1 MLRRILSAGAAL
13 AAGLVM
19 AQGQAAAHAT
29 LDVKSASQGSLR
41 AAVRVPHG
49 CEGSA
54 TTAVKVVIP
63 EGIIGVKPVPKAG
76 WTVET
81 VKGPYAKAYEH
92 YHGKVAEGVKQ
103 IVWRGGPL
111 LDEHYDEFIFV
122 GFVSDA
128 FKAGDAVP
136 FPVTQDCEKGQVA
149 WAEVAAPGQEPRSL
163 KYPAPILNI
172 VEKAGAEPKAAAA
185 LTVGKA
191 WARATPRGAKVG
203 AGYLDIVNGTAA
215 GDVLLSASAD
225 AVAEKTEI
233 HEMTHES
240 GVMKM
245 RALADGLP
253 VPAGATVSLKP
264 GGLHIMFLDLKG
276 PLTAGQTFNLELTF
290 KTAGKVTVPVTV
302 GDLAG
307 AKPAADPH
315 AGHHH

>member
-1 MLRRILSAGAAL
+1 MLTRILSAGAAI
-13 AAGLVM
+13 AVGLVM
-19 AQGQAAAHAT
+19 AQDQAVAHAT
-29 LDVKSASQGSLR
+29 LDVKTASQGSLR

-54 TTAVKVVIP
+54 TTVVKVVIP
-63 EGIIGVKPVPKAG
+63 EGIIGVKPAPKAG

-81 VKGPYAKAYEH
+81 VKGAYAKAYDH
-92 YHGKVAEGVKQ
+92 YHGKVSEGVKE

-122 GFVSDA
+122 GFVSDV
-128 FKAGDAVP
+128 FRAGDAVP

-149 WAEVAAPGQEPRSL
+149 WTEVAAPGQEPRSL
-163 KYPAPILNI
+163 KYPAPILKI
-172 VEKAGAEPKAAAA
+172 VDKASGDTKTAAAS

-191 WARATPRGAKVG
+191 WARATPGGAKVG
-203 AGYLDIVNGTAA
+203 AGYLDIANGMGA

-225 AVAEKTEI
+225 AVAGKTEI
-233 HEMTHES
+233 HEMTHEG

-264 GGLHIMFLDLKG
+264 GGLHIMFFDLKG
-276 PLTAGQTFNLELTF
+276 PLTAGQTFDLELTF
-290 KTAGKVTVPVTV
+290 KTAGKITVPVTV

-307 AKPAADPH
+307 AKPASDPH
-315 AGHHH
+315 AHHH

>member
-163 KYPAPILNI
+163 KYPAPILKI

-191 WARATPRGAKVG
+191 WARATPGGAKVG

-233 HEMTHES
+233 HEMTHEG

-253 VPAGATVSLKP
+253 VRAGATVSLKP

>member
-1 MLRRILSAGAAL
+1 MLTRILCAVAAL

-19 AQGQAAAHAT
+19 AQDQAAAHAS
-29 LDVKSASQGSLR
+29 LDVKTASQGSLR

-49 CEGSA
+49 CDGSA
-54 TTAVKVVIP
+54 TTVVKVVIP
-63 EGIIGVKPVPKAG
+63 EGIIGVKPAPKAG

-81 VKGPYAKAYEH
+81 VKGAYAKAYDH
-92 YHGKVAEGVKQ
+92 YHGKVAEGVKE

-128 FKAGDAVP
+128 FKVGDAVP
-136 FPVTQDCEKGQVA
+136 VPVTQDCEKGQVA
-149 WAEVAAPGQEPRSL
+149 WTEVAAPGQEPRSL
-163 KYPAPILNI
+163 KFPAPILKI
-172 VEKAGAEPKAAAA
+172 VDKAGGEKKAAAA
-185 LTVGKA
+185 SLSVEKV
-191 WARATPRGAKVG
+191 WARATPGGAKVG

-215 GDVLLSASAD
+215 GDVLLSASAGT
-225 AVAEKTEI
+225 VAGKTEI
-233 HEMTHES
+233 HEMTHEG

-245 RALADGLP
+245 RALAHGLP
-253 VPAGATVSLKP
+253 IPAGATVSLKP

-276 PLTAGQTFNLELTF
+276 PLMSGQKFDLELTF
-290 KTAGKVTVPVTV
+290 KTAGNMTVPVTV

-315 AGHHH
+315 AHHH